1 MREPALTPE
10 LSVTNRANNARKL
23 MAKTILITGASSGIG
38 QATALYFAERGWNV
52 AATMRDPSKADT
64 VLQHP
69 RISFFALDVT
79 DADSI
84 ALAIAGTLTRYQ
96 KIDVLL
102 NNAGYGLFGPI
113 EALAGQQIQQQF
125 ATNLFGLIG
134 VTQQILPAMRKEGE
148 GLIINVSSIVGRFAL
163 PYASTYV
170 ATKFAVEGLSESMRY
185 ELDPFRIR
193 VKMVEPG
200 SIATEFGK
208 GSKQIAVSDPYRASM
223 NKFLGVFA
231 KGNSAGAR
239 PEEVAKVIYG
249 AATDASNRLR
259 YLAKPGPFFWM
270 NRFLPDGAWR
280 RLLVKAMVK

>member
-1 MREPALTPE
+1 MYESST
-10 LSVTNRANNARKL
+10 NARSF
-23 MAKTILITGASSGIG
+23 MAKTILITGTSSGIG
-38 QATALYFAERGWNV
+38 RATALYFAQRGWNV
-52 AATMRDPSKADT
+52 AATMRDPSKADP

-69 RISFFALDVT
+69 RISLFALDVT

-84 ALAIAGTLTRYQ
+84 AQAIADTMTRYQ

-113 EALAGQQIQQQF
+113 EALADQQIQQQF

-134 VTQQILPAMRKEGE
+134 VTQQILPAMRQAGE

-185 ELDPFRIR
+185 ELNPFRIR

-200 SIATEFGK
+200 SIATAFGK
-208 GSKQIAVSDPYRASM
+208 GGKQIAVSDSYRASM
-223 NKFLGVFA
+223 NRFLAVFA
-231 KGNSAGAR
+231 KGNSAGAK
-239 PEEVAKVIYG
+239 PEEVAKVIYR
-249 AATDASNRLR
+249 AANDPSNRLR

-270 NRFLPDGAWR
+270 NRLLPDAVWR
-280 RLLVKAMVK
+280 RLLMKAMVQ

>member
-1 MREPALTPE
+1 
-10 LSVTNRANNARKL
+10 
-23 MAKTILITGASSGIG
+23 MAKTILITGTSSGIG
-38 QATALYFAERGWNV
+38 RATALYFAERGWNV
-52 AATMRDPSKADT
+52 AATMRDQSQADPA
-64 VLQHP
+64 LHHP
-69 RISFFALDVT
+69 RITLFALDVT
-79 DADSI
+79 EASSI
-84 ALAIAGTLTRYQ
+84 AQAVAGALARFQ

-102 NNAGYGLFGPI
+102 NNAGYGLFGPV
-113 EALAGQQIQQQF
+113 EALGGPQIQQQF

-134 VTQQILPAMRKEGE
+134 VTQQVLPAMREAGE
-148 GLIINVSSIVGRFAL
+148 GLILNVSSIVGRFAL

-185 ELDPFRIR
+185 ELEPFRIR
-193 VKMVEPG
+193 VKLIEPG

-231 KGNSAGAR
+231 KGNSTGAR

-249 AATDASNRLR
+249 AANDASNRLR
-259 YLAKPGPFFWM
+259 YLAKPGPFFWL
-270 NRFLPDGAWR
+270 NRFLPDPAWQ